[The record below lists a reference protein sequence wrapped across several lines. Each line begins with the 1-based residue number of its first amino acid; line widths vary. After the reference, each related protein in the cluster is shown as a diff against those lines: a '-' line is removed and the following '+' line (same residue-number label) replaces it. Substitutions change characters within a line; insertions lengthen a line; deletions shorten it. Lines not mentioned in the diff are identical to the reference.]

1 MTQACWVKVGCE
13 VHLLLPSRGP
23 TFREKACTVFVK
35 ATGWCVGRARS
46 PRAGGFLEAVGLE
59 PAPGGLPPRF
69 LKTGLQN
76 HFSHSCLV
84 LYGSPAARSAGRL
97 QAWQPGPLGGRGAGV
112 QSCLNFPKHL
122 GTPPEALSVW
132 LAFGEGTKGRG

>member
-13 VHLLLPSRGP
+13 VQLLLPSREPGVGG
-23 TFREKACTVFVK
+23 TLREKACTVSVK
-35 ATGWCVGRARS
+35 ATGWCVGR
-46 PRAGGFLEAVGLE
+46 GFPEAVGLE

-97 QAWQPGPLGGRGAGV
+97 QAWQPGPLAGRGAGV
-112 QSCLNFPKHL
+112 QSCLNFPI
-122 GTPPEALSVW
+122 
-132 LAFGEGTKGRG
+132 